1 MYRDVWRALAKERN
15 LTIVDE
21 YSSTDYQ
28 PDFRSILPRI
38 LAKNPEMIF
47 IAHEPQSSVKAL
59 RQLGYS
65 GTIAFANNV
74 LEVML
79 GEAAPPGGFEGVYFV
94 DVVTSDDFK
103 ARFMAKWG
111 EAPILE
117 AHSIYETV
125 RSTARAAS
133 LERGNLSA
141 GMKKVTYEG
150 VAGPL
155 DFSASCSGNG
165 SKWRLM
171 RFTSTSFE
179 QVREGWGA
187 SKSRLVSR
195 HLVRRPRDGTAL
207 AWTLVCLET
216 LFRFP
221 R

>member
-1 MYRDVWRALAKERN
+1 MGVHSSLLLCGPSLSAAQEGTDLHPKAKRIALIYFEDPGWGFMYRDVWRALAKERN

-94 DVVTSDDFK
+94 DVATSDDFK

-117 AHSIYETV
+117 AHSIYV
-125 RSTARAAS
+125 HSP
-133 LERGNLSA
+133 RG
-141 GMKKVTYEG
+141 E
-150 VAGPL
+150 P
-155 DFSASCSGNG
+155 
-165 SKWRLM
+165 
-171 RFTSTSFE
+171 
-179 QVREGWGA
+179 
-187 SKSRLVSR
+187 
-195 HLVRRPRDGTAL
+195 
-207 AWTLVCLET
+207 
-216 LFRFP
+216 
-221 R
+221 